1 MLAEHLHQKDAMLAI
16 VVKEGR
22 GWVKDTII

>member
-1 MLAEHLHQKDAMLAI
+1 MLAQHLHQKDAKLAI

-22 GWVKDTII
+22 GWAKGTII